1 MQQQESFGQRVRQR
15 RRSLDLTQDELARRV
30 GCAAITV
37 RRIEAGDLRPSQQIA
52 ERLAMALAIPLDE
65 RAEFV
70 RAARAVLP
78 GGREPAPTP
87 TPQVAPEEIGLED
100 LSGRAIRGYALG
112 ERIGSGGF
120 GAVYR
125 AVQPLVEREV
135 AIKIILPQYANHPD
149 FIRRFEAEAQLV
161 ARLEHPHIVPL
172 YDYWREPGVAYL
184 VMRLLRGGSA
194 DDLLHGG
201 PLPLDTVYRM
211 IDQIGGALHAAHRAG
226 VIHRDL
232 KPANVLLDEDQNAYL
247 VDFGIA
253 KNLGNPNLED
263 LTQIGAFIG
272 SPAYSSPEQ
281 IRADPIR
288 PQADIYSLGVMM
300 YELLT
305 GARPFMGPTPLDYIQ
320 QHLQVPLPPLSAHHA
335 GLPAALDTVIA
346 RATAKDPLERYP
358 DVLSLLADLK
368 AVISGQ
374 LPVISGQLSVNSGQL
389 KLITDHRLLITDN
402 PYKGLRAFG
411 EADAADFFGRESL
424 TQQLLARLGE
434 GGDLARFLAVVG
446 PSGSGKSSVVR
457 AGLVPALRRGG
468 LPGSE
473 NWFIV
478 DVLPGPHPLEELE
491 AALLRVAVNPPESL
505 LAQLREDK
513 RGLVRAIRRTL
524 PADEATEL
532 VLVVDQFEEVF
543 TLVEDEA
550 ERAHLLDSL
559 VTAALDERSRV
570 RILVTL
576 RADFIDRPLRYVDF
590 GELLRQ
596 RSELVLPLTPDEM
609 ERAIA
614 GPAERVGLALEPG
627 LPEAIVADVSDQPGA
642 LPLLQYALTELF
654 EQRDDHT
661 LTKAAYHSIGGVRG
675 ALGRRAEE
683 VYASLND
690 AEQPAARQLFLRL
703 VTLGEGTEDTRR
715 RVLRSEIESLA
726 DPTSNL
732 QPPTS
737 NYQSPITTVIESFG
751 KSRLLSFDR
760 DLQTRG
766 PTVEVAHEALLREW
780 PRLREW
786 LDDSRADVRMQ
797 RSLAAVAAEW
807 NTAQRDTSFL
817 LTGAHLEQ
825 FEGWAAITTVALTG
839 DERAYLDSSLA
850 ERERTQAEEA
860 ERQRRE
866 LEAARKLAE
875 TEKRR
880 AEEQTQSANRLRIR
894 NRVITA
900 VGAIAIVLAV
910 IALVFGAQSNQN
922 AVQAEA
928 NLAAAQAA
936 EAQAVAERGRA
947 DEQRDA
953 ALAAQATA
961 EAERQRAETE
971 RRLAASREL
980 AVLANSTLE
989 TDPELS
995 ILLAM
1000 QALATTYTKQAEEAL
1015 HRALQT
1021 SRIQRT
1027 LAGHTD
1033 TVEEVAYSPDGTL
1046 LATSGQDRTVRI
1058 WNVATGQERLTLPVT
1073 GNYINR
1079 IAFHN
1084 DGTRLATLSAG
1095 ENRESL
1101 VVTIWDVISGQELSV
1116 HALPVRLD
1124 EWPWYSISPDWR
1136 RLIVGFEN
1144 GTAEVWDISAAQKL
1158 LTLSGHDDWLWIVDF
1173 SPDGTRLIT
1182 GSRDGVVKIW
1192 TWDASTATAQEL
1204 RWFGPSGDG
1213 TELVSQA
1220 VSPNGQYLAFGYQ
1233 SGLVQLWD
1241 MTVPE
1246 QPPLNLT
1253 GHERIVQGL
1262 AFSPDGA
1269 RVATGSQD
1277 GLAKV
1282 WDVATG
1288 ENLFT
1293 LAGHHGYVL
1302 GLAFSPDATHLAT
1315 ASTDGAVRIWDAN
1328 TAGGGEWLALASGQR
1343 ITDVDLSPDEQ
1354 RLALGSQHSPATV
1367 WDINTGELLLTLS
1380 GDAGG
1385 VYRVDFSP
1393 DGTQIATAGA
1403 DNVVRVWNADSGE
1416 TLLAFTGHGEGQVG
1430 GLFQGTLDVSFSPD
1444 GTRLATAGA
1453 DGVAKVWD
1461 AATGEELLSFTS
1473 HTDGLTRAA
1482 FSPDGA
1488 RIVTASDEEDTTVK
1502 VWDALTGEELFTL
1515 SGHPVRVWG
1524 LAFSPD
1530 GSRLATA
1537 GTRGVVKVWN
1547 MTTGEE
1553 LYTLPNQVRTVLGVA
1568 FSPEGER
1575 LVTGGGET
1583 TRIWDVATGEEVITL
1598 SDVGENSVALSADG
1612 KRLFAGGFQDGVV
1625 RVFVLPLDEAMALA
1639 RSRVTR
1645 SLTTEECQRF
1655 LHVEQCP

>member
-30 GCAAITV
+30 GCAAITI

-112 ERIGSGGF
+112 ERIGAGGF

-201 PLPLDTVYRM
+201 PLPLETVFRM
-211 IDQIGGALHAAHRAG
+211 VDQIGGALHAAHRAG

-263 LTQIGAFIG
+263 VTQIGAFIG

-288 PQADIYSLGVMM
+288 PQADIYSLGVML

-335 GLPAALDTVIA
+335 GLPAALDAVIA

-358 DVLSLLADLK
+358 DVLSLLADLRS
-368 AVISGQ
+368 VIGKQLLVTSDQPRIATPQ
-374 LPVISGQLSVNSGQL
+374 LP
-389 KLITDHRLLITDN
+389 ITDN
-402 PYKGLRAFG
+402 PYKGLRAFS
-411 EADAADFFGRESL
+411 EADAADFFGRETL

-434 GGDLARFLAVVG
+434 GGDLSRFLAVVG

-478 DVLPGPHPLEELE
+478 DLLPGPHPLEELE
-491 AALLRVAVNPPESL
+491 AALLHVAVNPPESL

-513 RGLVRAIRRTL
+513 RGLLRAIRRTL

-543 TLVEDEA
+543 TLLEDEA

-614 GPAERVGLALEPG
+614 GPAERAGLALEPG
-627 LPEAIVADVSDQPGA
+627 LPEAIVADVADQPGA

-661 LTKAAYHSIGGVRG
+661 LTKAAYHMIGGVRG
-675 ALGRRAEE
+675 ALGLRAEE
-683 VYASLND
+683 VYASLSE
-690 AEQPAARQLFLRL
+690 AEQAAARQLFLRL

-715 RVLRSEIESLA
+715 RVLRSELESLA
-726 DPTSNL
+726 DTISHEPSAISY
-732 QPPTS
+732 QPS
-737 NYQSPITTVIESFG
+737 AISRVIESFG

-786 LDDSRADVRMQ
+786 LNESRADVRMQ
-797 RSLAAVAAEW
+797 RQLAQAAHEW
-807 NTAQRDTSFL
+807 QTANREVSFL
-817 LTGAHLEQ
+817 LTGARLEQ
-825 FEGWAAITTVALTG
+825 FEGWAANTSVALTQ
-839 DERAYLDSSLA
+839 DERAFLDAGVA
-850 ERERTQAEEA
+850 ERDRHETEER

-866 LEAARKLAE
+866 FETVRKLAE
-875 TEKRR
+875 TEKAKAESERR
-880 AEEQTQSANRLRIR
+880 DAMRLRTR
-894 NRVITA
+894 NRVIA
-900 VGAIAIVLAV
+900 AAGVAALILAVLAG
-910 IALVFGAQSNQN
+910 LFGLQSNQYAIQAQQN
-922 AVQAEA
+922 AEA
-928 NLAAAQAA
+928 AQK
-936 EAQAVAERGRA
+936 
-947 DEQRDA
+947 
-953 ALAAQATA
+953 A
-961 EAERQRAETE
+961 EAEAIRQQ
-971 RRLAASREL
+971 RLALSREL
-980 AVLANSTLE
+980 AGNAIINLDM
-989 TDPELS
+989 DPERS
-995 ILLAM
+995 ILLGM
-1000 QALATTYTKQAEEAL
+1000 QAVTTTYAVDGTTTKEAVEAL
-1015 HRALQT
+1015 HRAVLN
-1021 SRIQRT
+1021 SRLR
-1027 LAGHTD
+1027 LALYPQPGD
-1033 TVEEVAYSPDGTL
+1033 GYGLALSPDGKRI
-1046 LATSGQDRTVRI
+1046 ATSTSEGQIKLWD
-1058 WNVATGQERLTLPVT
+1058 LK
-1073 GNYINR
+1073 
-1079 IAFHN
+1079 
-1084 DGTRLATLSAG
+1084 S
-1095 ENRESL
+1095 RE
-1101 VVTIWDVISGQELSV
+1101 ELFV
-1116 HALPVRLD
+1116 
-1124 EWPWYSISPDWR
+1124 
-1136 RLIVGFEN
+1136 
-1144 GTAEVWDISAAQKL
+1144 
-1158 LTLSGHDDWLWIVDF
+1158 LSGH
-1173 SPDGTRLIT
+1173 
-1182 GSRDGVVKIW
+1182 
-1192 TWDASTATAQEL
+1192 
-1204 RWFGPSGDG
+1204 
-1213 TELVSQA
+1213 
-1220 VSPNGQYLAFGYQ
+1220 
-1233 SGLVQLWD
+1233 
-1241 MTVPE
+1241 
-1246 QPPLNLT
+1246 
-1253 GHERIVQGL
+1253 
-1262 AFSPDGA
+1262 
-1269 RVATGSQD
+1269 
-1277 GLAKV
+1277 
-1282 WDVATG
+1282 
-1288 ENLFT
+1288 
-1293 LAGHHGYVL
+1293 
-1302 GLAFSPDATHLAT
+1302 
-1315 ASTDGAVRIWDAN
+1315 
-1328 TAGGGEWLALASGQR
+1328 
-1343 ITDVDLSPDEQ
+1343 
-1354 RLALGSQHSPATV
+1354 
-1367 WDINTGELLLTLS
+1367 
-1380 GDAGG
+1380 
-1385 VYRVDFSP
+1385 
-1393 DGTQIATAGA
+1393 
-1403 DNVVRVWNADSGE
+1403 
-1416 TLLAFTGHGEGQVG
+1416 EGFIYSV
-1430 GLFQGTLDVSFSPD
+1430 
-1444 GTRLATAGA
+1444 
-1453 DGVAKVWD
+1453 
-1461 AATGEELLSFTS
+1461 
-1473 HTDGLTRAA
+1473 
-1482 FSPDGA
+1482 
-1488 RIVTASDEEDTTVK
+1488 
-1502 VWDALTGEELFTL
+1502 
-1515 SGHPVRVWG
+1515 
-1524 LAFSPD
+1524 AFSPD
-1530 GSRLATA
+1530 GSRLASASGDGTA
-1537 GTRGVVKVWN
+1537 KVWDLESRQLIHDLRGHTDELFSIAFSKDGNRIVTASIDGTARVWDAVNGQVLLTFTGHTAPLLSANFNPDGTRVASTSDDLTVRVWDSITGQELYQLTDFATLVSGATFSPDGKTLATNGGIDPKLWDAATGKLLFELPGWSAPSAQGPAFTPDGRYVAVAGQDGKVSMWETATGRQYLTFATGTPIDSQIEFSSDCVAPPTAPYTWCGMILVTGNRDGSVRFWDVSPTGNREVMTVPGFWACLERDGLKLHTATQDEGILRIHSWEFPEVASVTDSSFDLVVPGQELSSYPAGNSQHFGPVVFSLDCTRGAVVDPANLLATIMDTASGKQLLQVKLAEGTSPLAAIGASSLNPDGTRLATIGPENTAKVWDLANGGRELLTLEGHTALVLSVSFSPDGKWLATASQDRSVKLWDAETGQELHTFTGHAHFTSRVVFSPDGTRLASGSFDRTVKVWDLEARKELYTLSGHGASVWAIGFSPDGKLIATGSN
-1547 MTTGEE
+1547 DRTLRLWDALTGEE
-1553 LYTLPNQVRTVLGVA
+1553 LLSQPIEAASFQVSFTPDGTRLIVSGVN
-1568 FSPEGER
+1568 G
-1575 LVTGGGET
+1575 VTQ
-1583 TRIWDVATGEEVITL
+1583 VYLTGVEDL
-1598 SDVGENSVALSADG
+1598 Y
-1612 KRLFAGGFQDGVV
+1612 
-1625 RVFVLPLDEAMALA
+1625 ALA
-1639 RSRVTR
+1639 KSRVTR
-1645 SLTTEECQRF
+1645 TLTTEECQRF

>member
-1 MQQQESFGQRVRQR
+1 
-15 RRSLDLTQDELARRV
+15 
-30 GCAAITV
+30 
-37 RRIEAGDLRPSQQIA
+37 
-52 ERLAMALAIPLDE
+52 
-65 RAEFV
+65 
-70 RAARAVLP
+70 
-78 GGREPAPTP
+78 
-87 TPQVAPEEIGLED
+87 
-100 LSGRAIRGYALG
+100 
-112 ERIGSGGF
+112 
-120 GAVYR
+120 
-125 AVQPLVEREV
+125 
-135 AIKIILPQYANHPD
+135 
-149 FIRRFEAEAQLV
+149 
-161 ARLEHPHIVPL
+161 
-172 YDYWREPGVAYL
+172 
-184 VMRLLRGGSA
+184 
-194 DDLLHGG
+194 
-201 PLPLDTVYRM
+201 
-211 IDQIGGALHAAHRAG
+211 
-226 VIHRDL
+226 
-232 KPANVLLDEDQNAYL
+232 
-247 VDFGIA
+247 
-253 KNLGNPNLED
+253 
-263 LTQIGAFIG
+263 
-272 SPAYSSPEQ
+272 
-281 IRADPIR
+281 
-288 PQADIYSLGVMM
+288 
-300 YELLT
+300 
-305 GARPFMGPTPLDYIQ
+305 
-320 QHLQVPLPPLSAHHA
+320 
-335 GLPAALDTVIA
+335 
-346 RATAKDPLERYP
+346 
-358 DVLSLLADLK
+358 
-368 AVISGQ
+368 
-374 LPVISGQLSVNSGQL
+374 
-389 KLITDHRLLITDN
+389 
-402 PYKGLRAFG
+402 
-411 EADAADFFGRESL
+411 
-424 TQQLLARLGE
+424 
-434 GGDLARFLAVVG
+434 
-446 PSGSGKSSVVR
+446 
-457 AGLVPALRRGG
+457 
-468 LPGSE
+468 
-473 NWFIV
+473 
-478 DVLPGPHPLEELE
+478 
-491 AALLRVAVNPPESL
+491 
-505 LAQLREDK
+505 
-513 RGLVRAIRRTL
+513 
-524 PADEATEL
+524 
-532 VLVVDQFEEVF
+532 
-543 TLVEDEA
+543 
-550 ERAHLLDSL
+550 
-559 VTAALDERSRV
+559 
-570 RILVTL
+570 
-576 RADFIDRPLRYVDF
+576 
-590 GELLRQ
+590 
-596 RSELVLPLTPDEM
+596 
-609 ERAIA
+609 
-614 GPAERVGLALEPG
+614 
-627 LPEAIVADVSDQPGA
+627 VSDQPGA

-1293 LAGHHGYVL
+1293 LAGHHGSVG
-1302 GLAFSPDATHLAT
+1302 GLAFSPDATHL
-1315 ASTDGAVRIWDAN
+1315 
-1328 TAGGGEWLALASGQR
+1328 
-1343 ITDVDLSPDEQ
+1343 
-1354 RLALGSQHSPATV
+1354 
-1367 WDINTGELLLTLS
+1367 
-1380 GDAGG
+1380 
-1385 VYRVDFSP
+1385 
-1393 DGTQIATAGA
+1393 
-1403 DNVVRVWNADSGE
+1403 
-1416 TLLAFTGHGEGQVG
+1416 
-1430 GLFQGTLDVSFSPD
+1430 
-1444 GTRLATAGA
+1444 
-1453 DGVAKVWD
+1453 
-1461 AATGEELLSFTS
+1461 
-1473 HTDGLTRAA
+1473 
-1482 FSPDGA
+1482 
-1488 RIVTASDEEDTTVK
+1488 
-1502 VWDALTGEELFTL
+1502 
-1515 SGHPVRVWG
+1515 
-1524 LAFSPD
+1524 
-1530 GSRLATA
+1530 
-1537 GTRGVVKVWN
+1537 
-1547 MTTGEE
+1547 
-1553 LYTLPNQVRTVLGVA
+1553 
-1568 FSPEGER
+1568 
-1575 LVTGGGET
+1575 
-1583 TRIWDVATGEEVITL
+1583 
-1598 SDVGENSVALSADG
+1598 
-1612 KRLFAGGFQDGVV
+1612 GFVQK
-1625 RVFVLPLDEAMALA
+1625 
-1639 RSRVTR
+1639 
-1645 SLTTEECQRF
+1645 
-1655 LHVEQCP
+1655 